1 MFGLNRKQPAR
12 ISLLD
17 GPRCPN
23 DMLEQAVALPI
34 DAPDD
39 ICVAPDGSLLVSSG
53 KRVLRLRD
61 WQSDSLTVISEFNH
75 EVTALACRADGVIAV
90 GLNGGGIRLITQE
103 GDAAPGWEGQE
114 NGVQEATACTFASD
128 GTLLVADAGGIDDQA
143 SRLHDL
149 YSETGNGQLIRMTE
163 TGDRSVIASG
173 LRLPYGVIET
183 AAKEVLV
190 CESWSARISQLSSD
204 APPKAV
210 LQDAPGY
217 PARIHALSG
226 GGYILSLFAR
236 RDPLIE
242 FVLSEPAFMNRM
254 KAEIDPAHWIAPRFA
269 ARADYRVPIQMGA
282 ARLFGDIKPWAPSF
296 SYGLVVILD
305 KNFLPLA
312 SAQSRANGTRHG
324 ITAAL
329 EWRGELIAISKGS
342 NELLKVT
349 AMDQLI

>member
-1 MFGLNRKQPAR
+1 MFGLNRKQPVR

-17 GPRCPN
+17 GPLCPN
-23 DMLEQAVALPI
+23 DMLEQAAALPI

-39 ICVAPDGSLLVSSG
+39 ICVAPDGSLLVSSDT
-53 KRVLRLRD
+53 RILRLTD
-61 WQSDSLTVISEFNH
+61 WAKGTLSTVARFDRQI
-75 EVTALACRADGVIAV
+75 TALACRADGVIAA
-90 GLNGGGIRLITQE
+90 GLKGGGIRLITQD
-103 GDAAPGWEGQE
+103 GDAAPGWEEQE
-114 NGVQEATACTFASD
+114 NAVQEATACTFASD

-149 YSETGNGQLIRMTE
+149 YSETGNGQLIRMTA
-163 TGDRSVIASG
+163 TGNRSVIASG
-173 LRLPYGVIET
+173 LRLPYGVVET

-242 FVLSEPAFMNRM
+242 FVLTEPTFMNRM
-254 KAEIDPAHWIAPRFA
+254 KAEIDPEHWIAPRFTA
-269 ARADYRVPIQMGA
+269 SADYRVPIQMGA

-305 KNFLPLA
+305 KNLLPLA

-324 ITAAL
+324 ITSAL
-329 EWRGELIAISKGS
+329 EWRGELIAVSKGN